1 MYSFIDQATWKKF
14 VESRIT
20 PNFLAKSQKENKNR
34 ARKIYPH
41 RLSRGG
47 YKRLEKNLMDE
58 KRKKGMKSMGD
69 SISLD
74 QSPSPQSRYKKWKR
88 SRQKEKT
95 VSTHQMLYGK

>member
-1 MYSFIDQATWKKF
+1 MYSFIDQATLEKF
-14 VESRIT
+14 VESRT
-20 PNFLAKSQKENKNR
+20 THYFLEKSQKRKENGAIN
-34 ARKIYPH
+34 IYPY